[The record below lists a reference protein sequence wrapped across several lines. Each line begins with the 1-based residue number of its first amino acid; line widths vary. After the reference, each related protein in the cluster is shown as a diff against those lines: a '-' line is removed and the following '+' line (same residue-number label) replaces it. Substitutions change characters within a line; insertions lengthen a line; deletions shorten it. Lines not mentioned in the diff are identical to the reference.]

1 MTPKEKIIAAST
13 DLFLIN
19 GIKGITMDD
28 VSSNVGMSKRT
39 IYEHFENKRE
49 LISACV
55 DHIHQQ
61 QEQMTDELVNKDQ
74 GVIDELFLLIEPID
88 RNTARQ
94 QKFNSDIKRYYPEI
108 FEARYIKHYAT
119 AISKLR
125 DRIQRGI
132 NEGVVLPSTNL
143 DFSAYVIMEILYGL
157 VSRPE
162 GVVPTRFSINESMKY
177 VIIFFF
183 RGIST
188 AKGMALIDEKLEKYK
203 K

>member
-1 MTPKEKIIAAST
+1 MTPKEKIIVAST

-61 QEQMTDELVNKDQ
+61 QEQMTDELVNKDR

-94 QKFNSDIKRYYPEI
+94 QKFNSDIKRYYPDI